1 MRLAVAGL
9 DEAVEEARRLIAG
22 LDRGV
27 LMVAIGVLSF
37 WLVVLA
43 MCALYLWRKGQRQ
56 RSRGVPP
63 ALQQPLLTEDH
74 PAPRHYSVF
83 HGRIVPA
90 PALLSPCRSE

>member
-1 MRLAVAGL
+1 MPTRLGVAGL

-22 LDRGV
+22 SDRGV

-43 MCALYLWRKGQRQ
+43 MCALYLCRKGQRA
-56 RSRGVPP
+56 RGVPP

-90 PALLSPCRSE
+90 PALLSPSRSE

>member
-1 MRLAVAGL
+1 MPTRLAVAGL

-43 MCALYLWRKGQRQ
+43 MCALYLCRKG
-56 RSRGVPP
+56 SVHEECLPP
-63 ALQQPLLTEDH
+63 C
-74 PAPRHYSVF
+74 SN
-83 HGRIVPA
+83 
-90 PALLSPCRSE
+90 PC